1 VSSLTRA
8 QRQRVAAEWR
18 RAAEWEEAQAAEAAR
33 IFDGAAW
40 WTAAASIAP
49 NARARAAQARAIAER
64 LEAETGP

>member
-1 VSSLTRA
+1 VRGLTRM

-18 RAAEWEEAQAAEAAR
+18 RAAEWEEAQATEAERTFA
-33 IFDGAAW
+33 GAPW

-49 NARARAAQARAIAER
+49 NARARAVEARAIAER